1 MTTKNFDDVLTTTR
15 DARGVVTLT
24 LNDPARF
31 NALGAEMLSALQ
43 QALDDAGRDESVR
56 VVVLAAAGKAFCAGH
71 NLKDMAANPELAYYQ
86 KLFAQ
91 CSRMM
96 LTIHKLPV
104 PVIARVQGMATAA
117 GCQLVA
123 QCDLAVAADS
133 ASFATSGIHYGL
145 FCATP
150 SVPLVRNVPAK
161 RAMEMLLTGDFIDA
175 PTALAQGLLN
185 RVVPADALDAEV
197 EKLVE
202 SILQK
207 PRVAVAMGK
216 ALVYQ
221 QRELGIDAAYQLAGQ
236 TMATTETPMLEDVG
250 RWAEAFLRPTVLVEF
265 AALAAC
271 LGLAWLLVSLLQRGL
286 HRGDPRSIL
295 FGTRIVDGA
304 LFPLA
309 LLCLAYVARTVLLQ
323 WVPLAVFKVAVPVL
337 VSLVVIRIGVKVLQV
352 AYPDAAWVRPIERS
366 ISWLAW
372 LGMVLW
378 VTGLLPLVL
387 EE

>member
-1 MTTKNFDDVLTTTR
+1 MNTNAEDLLQITR

-31 NALGAEMLSALQ
+31 NALGSGMLTALQ
-43 QALDDAGRDESVR
+43 QALEEAGRDEAVR

-96 LTIHKLPV
+96 LTILKLPV

-123 QCDLAVAADS
+123 QCDLAVAADT
-133 ASFATSGIHYGL
+133 ASFATSGIQYGL

-150 SVPLVRNVPAK
+150 SVPLVRNMPAK

-175 PTALAQGLLN
+175 YRAREQGLVN
-185 RVVPADALDAEV
+185 RVVAPSELDAEV
-197 EKLVE
+197 ELLVQ
-202 SILQK
+202 SILNK

-221 QRELGIDAAYQLAGQ
+221 QRELGIEAAYQLAGQ
-236 TMATTETPMLEDVG
+236 TMAVNMVDEAAQEG
-250 RWAEAFLRPTVLVEF
+250 ARAFAEKRPP
-265 AALAAC
+265 
-271 LGLAWLLVSLLQRGL
+271 AWRA
-286 HRGDPRSIL
+286 
-295 FGTRIVDGA
+295 GA
-304 LFPLA
+304 
-309 LLCLAYVARTVLLQ
+309 
-323 WVPLAVFKVAVPVL
+323 
-337 VSLVVIRIGVKVLQV
+337 
-352 AYPDAAWVRPIERS
+352 
-366 ISWLAW
+366 
-372 LGMVLW
+372 
-378 VTGLLPLVL
+378 
-387 EE
+387 

>member
-1 MTTKNFDDVLTTTR
+1 MTTTTLNDVLQVTR

-31 NALGAEMLSALQ
+31 NALGGEMLTALQ
-43 QALDDAGRDESVR
+43 QALDDAGRDEAVR

-71 NLKDMAANPELAYYQ
+71 NLKDMAAHPELAYYQ

-96 LTIHKLPV
+96 LTIHKLSV

-175 PTALAQGLLN
+175 STALAQGLVN

-197 EKLVE
+197 EQLVQ

-221 QRELGIDAAYQLAGQ
+221 QRELGIEAAYQLASQ
-236 TMATTETPMLEDVG
+236 AMATNMMD
-250 RWAEAFLRPTVLVEF
+250 
-265 AALAAC
+265 
-271 LGLAWLLVSLLQRGL
+271 
-286 HRGDPRSIL
+286 
-295 FGTRIVDGA
+295 
-304 LFPLA
+304 
-309 LLCLAYVARTVLLQ
+309 
-323 WVPLAVFKVAVPVL
+323 
-337 VSLVVIRIGVKVLQV
+337 
-352 AYPDAAWVRPIERS
+352 PDAQEGAQAFAQKRSPAWK
-366 ISWLAW
+366 
-372 LGMVLW
+372 G
-378 VTGLLPLVL
+378 
-387 EE
+387 